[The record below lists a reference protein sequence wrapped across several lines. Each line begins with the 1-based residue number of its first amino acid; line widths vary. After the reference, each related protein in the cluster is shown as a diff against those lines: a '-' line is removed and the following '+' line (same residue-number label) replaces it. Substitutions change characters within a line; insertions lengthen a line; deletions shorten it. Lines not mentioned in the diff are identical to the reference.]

1 MPDLAKQDNKLLIY
15 IKLKVCINDV
25 PSIDRSSVFLVSWL
39 HQRLGGL
46 HQISWFQFL
55 PHDYDFSTAPD
66 KSLKG
71 NQKDVA
77 TWEVLSA
84 HLQLQKEGFLSSWTN
99 SFVGPWDPSQGLHNP
114 DEKIK
119 LWLFLP
125 GQHSSIVEKAQ
136 PAVAKLRVL
145 ASGLWVAPGD
155 SEEVAAALCQALRNC
170 IESRALRGLS
180 YVRFGDVFSK
190 YHPFTQNEE
199 LFRKGQPVAE
209 FIFAATEDTIFV
221 HVIISA
227 KHVRALS
234 SGDIEPF
241 LRGSSRR
248 SSGQISESVSFILPI
263 RTLPYLSWY
272 QKSTRFTMLSR
283 KQDAAND
290 RCVAAIYNLSRRTEW
305 FGRQL
310 ETMGREIADL
320 SAEIGDIRLTIRTM
334 VRDKQMYHDA
344 MLLGIVMTIS
354 DVSDQ
359 KKRKKGGG
367 RDGDQNFSDTIKE
380 FMLLSLKLIYIV
392 SVVVSPHGMRGK
404 LTGYC
409 PGDLVKQVYLSTG
422 KVRGSNGIVGLPYS
436 AAQVLGL
443 PSQMRG
449 QNCFVEVTL
458 GCNDQTLQK
467 DDNSHSDF
475 SQPHGTES
483 LAAGLGTQRWPST
496 KPPVTEQMF
505 VYPAEAVLVPV
516 FQTSFARSSLK
527 RFWLQNWV
535 GPSLT
540 GSSLFMHCDDKLDS
554 RGGSS
559 FEPSGTYRSSSNSN
573 SSSNCTISSS
583 SSDSDNN
590 TLGTGDLDADA
601 DSLMSRQSG
610 LSSLGQMQNDGRQL
624 GSKRPR
630 IATSESFG
638 QGGMV
643 LNPSMTDYGTMEVNN
658 ISSSGV
664 ANEQIGPEW
673 GWDDDRGSGMDIQAL
688 LSEFGDF
695 GDFFLNDAL
704 PFGEPPGDA
713 ESQAPMF
720 PAPEGGDLCSSPSNS
735 VMDVSDQMLLPVAF
749 PTLDSFNHLQ
759 AAASVED
766 LTSKNQEALKNTA
779 SGQVTSTL
787 PSVNREFDH
796 VVKAEALMTFA
807 PEYGCVE
814 APRNDISSV
823 IIRSPYVPKSCK
835 VDSASSS
842 NNYVYSATPPS
853 SPCCDGSDEK
863 LPTSLKARTE
873 KNDASSLLRS
883 KNYYTHVDCGKKQYS
898 GTNNGFSKAEAGGAS
913 SQFKKT
919 GNAVSTKAAEVSL
932 REDTFLPSSRT
943 VLATGIECLVC
954 QASMCRLR
962 HTLLSPSNL
971 SLSGLSGLP
980 GNSTPSQIHADSST
994 IMDSMSSRSE
1004 FKKKEIIPARLAGD
1018 IDGGMREPLTAPV
1031 GVWRS
1036 VGIPK
1041 STKTSTSTMEV
1052 GHSMPNNS
1060 FIEENILSYGL
1071 RQPLHELLDSF
1082 ALLVQQAAS
1091 FVDVALDSDCSDGPY
1106 CWLALQEQKN
1116 RGFSCGPSM
1125 VHAGCG
1131 GLLASCHSLDI
1142 AGVELVDPLSADV
1155 LASLTISLLQSDI
1168 KAALKSAFSN
1178 VDGPLSVTDW
1188 CRGRS
1193 ASIDSGMACDGV
1205 SVESIASAS
1214 ECRDSVTVSVGE
1226 AMSPSLASAG
1236 GGSGLKTDGAR
1247 MDESATSTSELDQQQ
1262 CSRIRPTLS
1271 VVPFPSILVG
1281 YQDDWLKTSASSLHV
1296 WEKAPLEPYATAKH
1310 MSYYVVCPNIDPL
1323 ISAAGD
1329 FFLQLGTD
1337 IKKSVDKFSESCD
1350 ILWCSL
1356 IPVYETCKLGTH
1368 APQSLGNEMEIDSG
1382 KISPGF
1388 VFLDCPQSVKIDSN
1402 NASMLGSI
1410 SDYFLCL
1417 SNGWDLTSY
1426 LKTLSK
1432 ALKTLKLGSSVS
1444 MNTKE
1449 GNGGQCT
1456 VVYVVCPFPEPLAVL
1471 QTVVES
1477 SVAIGSVIRSS
1488 DRERRTMLH
1497 NQVAKALSYPSAVDE
1512 SFSNVLTLTG
1522 FSIPKLVLQ
1531 IVTVDAIFRVT
1542 SPSLNELVI
1551 LKEIAFTVY
1560 NKARRISRGP
1570 PGETTTMT
1578 SSSLVQERSHSVVM
1592 PMTSPVP
1599 GMWKDCAGPRMMGPP
1614 LQRESDLDAMRQG
1627 SWDNSWQ
1634 NARDSNKTTGDS
1646 FPQNDIRCLF
1656 EPLFILAEPGSL
1668 DRGLS
1673 PFVVTN
1679 PADPS
1684 KPLSDDCV
1692 STSFVQSSTS
1702 GSGDNNGSAS
1712 QHDSTDS
1719 DSFGSGNR
1727 KLLPSLHCCYGW
1739 TEDWR
1744 WMVCIWTDSRGEL
1757 LDSYVYPFGGVSS
1770 RQDTKGLQSIFIQ
1783 ILQQGCQILQ
1793 SCSPD
1798 LNNVKPRDLV
1808 ITRIGCFF
1816 ELECQEWQKALYSA
1830 WGPEVK
1836 KWSLQL
1842 RRSAPDGVPAASNGN
1857 PLQQQEMNMMQER
1870 VIPSSPS
1877 PLYSSHS
1884 KGSSGFMKGGQN
1896 SSRKQIMSGHSAV
1909 DNSKGLLHWV
1919 QSISFVCVSID
1930 HSLQLVYQADS
1941 NSPGTSQ
1948 GSSTTAT
1955 SAQSISYL
1963 EGYTPVKSLGS
1974 TPSSY
1979 ILIPSPT
1986 TRFLPPPSLQ
1996 LPTVLTAS
2004 SPPLAHLL
2012 HSRGSAAPLSTGFAV
2027 SRAVPSAR
2035 RAHTTRDEWPS
2046 VLSVSLVDYYGGSSH
2061 DKPPPPPPPAAGK
2074 SGGKAAVKELEAETC
2089 SVMESVAAELHALSW
2104 MTVSPAYLER
2114 RSALP
2119 FHCDMVLRLR
2129 RLLHF
2134 ADKGVLRNR

>member
-1 MPDLAKQDNKLLIY
+1 MWTNIFKI
-15 IKLKVCINDV
+15 
-25 PSIDRSSVFLVSWL
+25 
-39 HQRLGGL
+39 GGL

-55 PHDYDFSTAPD
+55 PHEYDFSTAPD
-66 KSLKG
+66 KSLNG

-170 IESRALRGLS
+170 IERALRGLS

-209 FIFAATEDTIFV
+209 FIFAATEETIFV

-248 SSGQISESVSFILPI
+248 SSGQI
-263 RTLPYLSWY
+263 
-272 QKSTRFTMLSR
+272 
-283 KQDAAND
+283 
-290 RCVAAIYNLSRRTEW
+290 
-305 FGRQL
+305 
-310 ETMGREIADL
+310 
-320 SAEIGDIRLTIRTM
+320 
-334 VRDKQMYHDA
+334 
-344 MLLGIVMTIS
+344 
-354 DVSDQ
+354 
-359 KKRKKGGG
+359 
-367 RDGDQNFSDTIKE
+367 
-380 FMLLSLKLIYIV
+380 

-458 GCNDQTLQK
+458 GCHDQTLQK

-483 LAAGLGTQRWPST
+483 LATGLGTQRWPSA

-540 GSSLFMHCDDKLDS
+540 GSSLFMHCDDKVDS

-610 LSSLGQMQNDGRQL
+610 LSSLGPMQNDGQS

-630 IATSESFG
+630 TATSESFG

-643 LNPSMTDYGTMEVNN
+643 LNPSMTDYGTMGVNN
-658 ISSSGV
+658 ISSSGA

-735 VMDVSDQMLLPVAF
+735 VMDVSDQMLLPAGF

-807 PEYGCVE
+807 SEYGCVE

-863 LPTSLKARTE
+863 LPTSSKARTE

-883 KNYYTHVDCGKKQYS
+883 KNYYTHVDRGKKQY
-898 GTNNGFSKAEAGGAS
+898 GGINNGFSKAEAGGAS
-913 SQFKKT
+913 SQFSVLNKKN
-919 GNAVSTKAAEVSL
+919 GNAVSAKAAE
-932 REDTFLPSSRT
+932 DNFLPSSRT

-962 HTLLSPSNL
+962 HTLLSPGNL
-971 SLSGLSGLP
+971 SLAGLSGLP

-994 IMDSMSSRSE
+994 IMNSMSSRSE

-1018 IDGGMREPLTAPV
+1018 VDGGMREPLTAPV

-1041 STKTSTSTMEV
+1041 ATKTSTATMEV
-1052 GHSMPNNS
+1052 GHSIPNNS
-1060 FIEENILSYGL
+1060 FIEENMLSYGL
-1071 RQPLHELLDSF
+1071 RQPLQELLDSF

-1193 ASIDSGMACDGV
+1193 ASIETGMACDGV

-1214 ECRDSVTVSVGE
+1214 ECRDSSSTVTVSVGE

-1323 ISAAGD
+1323 ILAAGD
-1329 FFLQLGTD
+1329 FFLQLGT
-1337 IKKSVDKFSESCD
+1337 
-1350 ILWCSL
+1350 
-1356 IPVYETCKLGTH
+1356 VYETCKLGTH
-1368 APQSLGNEMEIDSG
+1368 TPQSLGNEMEIDSG

-1497 NQVAKALSYPSAVDE
+1497 NQVAKALSYPAAVDE
-1512 SFSNVLTLTG
+1512 SFSNVSTLTG

-1542 SPSLNELVI
+1542 SPSMNELVI

-1570 PGETTTMT
+1570 PGETTM
-1578 SSSLVQERSHSVVM
+1578 SSSLVQERSHSVM
-1592 PMTSPVP
+1592 MSMTSSVP

-1634 NARDSNKTTGDS
+1634 TARDSNKTVDS

-1673 PFVVTN
+1673 PFVGTN

-1702 GSGDNNGSAS
+1702 GSGDTNGPSS
-1712 QHDSTDS
+1712 QHESMDS
-1719 DSFGSGNR
+1719 DSFGSGSR

-1798 LNNVKPRDLV
+1798 VNNVKPRDLV
-1808 ITRIGCFF
+1808 ITRIGCIF

-1877 PLYSSHS
+1877 PIYSSHS
-1884 KGSSGFMKGGQN
+1884 KGSSGFMKGGQT

-1948 GSSTTAT
+1948 GSSSTT
-1955 SAQSISYL
+1955 SAQSSSYL

-1986 TRFLPPPSLQ
+1986 TRFLPPSSLQ
-1996 LPTVLTAS
+1996 LPTGLTAG

-2012 HSRGSAAPLSTGFAV
+2012 HSRGSASPLSTGFAV

-2061 DKPPPPPPPAAGK
+2061 DKPPPPPPSAGK
-2074 SGGKAAVKELEAETC
+2074 GGGKAAAAAGGKELEAETR
-2089 SVMESVAAELHALSW
+2089 SVMESVVAELHALSW

-2134 ADKGVLRNR
+2134 ADKGVLRNRDPVNK